1 MNLPNKLTIFRIL
14 LVPVL
19 CLVWLFPYESF
30 GFHFGSVTV
39 NFISVSYLNIIV
51 LVLFLIASFTDF
63 LDGMIARKNNL
74 VTTFGKF
81 ADPIADKLLINTVM
95 IIMAYKR
102 MIPVVPCLLM
112 ILRDIVVDGCRMIAA
127 QNGVVVSAGI
137 LGKLKTVL
145 QIITIIILLINNLPF
160 ELLNIPV
167 DEIMIWFTAFVSFA
181 GGSSYFMQLK
191 EYIFKSM

>member
-181 GGSSYFMQLK
+181 GGYSYFMQLK